1 MAEGIFRGL
10 GSGDTIPGFRGHHTE
25 LLTTCRTSTVLRHA
39 STGAC
44 CRVPGT
50 PYRIIDDLQD
60 IDSPSSCLDWHVL
73 SHLESP
79 TTSPRG
85 ETAGSRRSCA
95 TTLTGLT
102 ANGLATAQAS
112 RE

>member
-1 MAEGIFRGL
+1 MGWV
-10 GSGDTIPGFRGHHTE
+10 PGTPYRVRGHHT
-25 LLTTCRTSTVLRHA
+25 
-39 STGAC
+39 G
-44 CRVPGT
+44 VPGT

-60 IDSPSSCLDWHVL
+60 IDSPSSCLDWRVL

-112 RE
+112 RANEVWCPTNPPGV